1 MRRNHSI
8 LANAV
13 YQDLMRN
20 LLDDAVGDL
29 QGTPT
34 KVHRGDKTYWY
45 DSYRIG
51 STVRTAYIGEDT
63 ESLRQRLAKYEELKR
78 TRKERA
84 NSRSRLIRILRAEGF
99 LPIDVTVGSLLAAMQ
114 RAGVFRLGG
123 TLVGTQ
129 AFRFYE
135 GELGVRFG
143 IEQLYT
149 TEDIDIAS
157 FERLSLALRDSVS
170 EPLQETLSAFR
181 FAPAPTLDQN
191 KTWRWTQTDGDL
203 LVEFLTPSFEE
214 DEGLKP
220 LVALG
225 VHAQS
230 LHYLNFLIADP
241 IPVAVPYRYG
251 VLAQVP
257 RPERFAVHK
266 LIVADRRQGGPDVL
280 KARKD
285 RAQAAFLIDILAE
298 DRPGD
303 LADAF
308 EEAWSRGTR
317 WRARLSATLKRLPET
332 AERLRSC
339 GLIFDLERPSHPDIG
354 LDGPPA
360 S

>member
-1 MRRNHSI
+1 MLRRHSI
-8 LANAV
+8 LANTV
-13 YQDLMRN
+13 YHDLLRN
-20 LLDDAVGDL
+20 LLDDAVSDL

-34 KVHRGDKTYWY
+34 RVQRGDKAYWY
-45 DSYRIG
+45 DSYRVG

-63 ESLRQRLAKYEELKR
+63 EELRQRLAAHEELR
-78 TRKERA
+78 ETRKARTA
-84 NSRSRLIRILRAEGF
+84 SRSRLIRILRAEGF
-99 LPIDVTVGSLLAAMQ
+99 LPVDATVGSLLTAFQ
-114 RAGVFRLGG
+114 RTGVFRLGG

-129 AFRFYE
+129 AFRLYE
-135 GELGVRFG
+135 GELGVRFSL
-143 IEQLYT
+143 EPLLT
-149 TEDIDIAS
+149 TEDLDVAS
-157 FERLSLALRDSVS
+157 FERLSLALQDHIS
-170 EPLQETLSAFR
+170 EPIQETLSTFR

-191 KTWRWTQTDGDL
+191 KTWRWTQTGGDL

-220 LVALG
+220 LAALG

-230 LHYLNFLIADP
+230 LPYLNFLIADP

-285 RAQAAFLIDILAE
+285 RAQAAFLIDVLAE

-303 LADAF
+303 LLEAF
-308 EEAWSRGTR
+308 EDAWDRGAR
-317 WRARLSATLKRLPET
+317 WRARLTSTLKRLPET
-332 AERLRSC
+332 LKTLRAC
-339 GLIFDLERPSHPDIG
+339 GADVEFE
-354 LDGPPA
+354 
-360 S
+360 